1 MADQNKGQDPE
12 HQNEGEG
19 SRTAARRYNK
29 DQQEFIESG
38 KVDKAAQEAKEA
50 IEGDE
55 AEELQ
60 EAEEEGLS
68 HSHGD
73 GEDKDLSKGGH

>member
-1 MADQNKGQDPE
+1 MADQNKGQDSE

-29 DQQEFIESG
+29 DQQEFIKSG

-50 IEGDE
+50 IESDE
-55 AEELQ
+55 ADELE

-68 HSHGD
+68 HRR
-73 GEDKDLSKGGH
+73 GEDSGSKGGH